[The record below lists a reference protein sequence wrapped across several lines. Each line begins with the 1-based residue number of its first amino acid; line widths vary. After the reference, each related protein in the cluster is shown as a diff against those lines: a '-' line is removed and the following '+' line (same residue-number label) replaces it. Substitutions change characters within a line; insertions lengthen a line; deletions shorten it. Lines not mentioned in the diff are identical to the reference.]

1 MGATNNGR
9 ITMKQEQT
17 ITFVDLLDPDR
28 ILVLVLAPNKSDRDK
43 TVTVTARVYWNKNV
57 AGKIVR
63 VFGGTSEIPRH
74 LLISGEEPRR
84 GAPRPRRWEAQESQ
98 EERIGYMSEPGYQRK
113 LERERSERQRHR
125 DDE

>member
-9 ITMKQEQT
+9 ITMKQEQAT
-17 ITFVDLLDPDR
+17 TFVDLLDPDR
-28 ILVLVLAPNKSDRDK
+28 ILVLAPNKGDRGE
-43 TVTVTARVYWNKNV
+43 TVTARVYWNKNV

-74 LLISGEEPRR
+74 LLISGEETRR